1 MDKRILIGVA
11 VCVALL
17 ATWFV
22 FARYGQQWWQARQ
35 RGALPEAQTFEEVTS
50 TLEEEVPF
58 TFPLEREETETAVPV
73 IANEREAIFVQEQ
86 DNAPLSSTGSGS
98 MASLGTPETT
108 NDVRRTTYDSVNL
121 AVPFTSQAP
130 HANWSLPYQEACEE
144 ASVLMAVDFFDD
156 ALVDLSTA
164 DGADEEIL
172 SLVAFQT
179 ERYGDYLDTTAAET
193 ARFASQKYEHI
204 LFSLLE
210 NPSVADLQ
218 SELLQGYLVIVPAYG
233 RALGNPNFTGDG
245 PLYHMLVLRGFD
257 SERGIFITND
267 PGTRNGEAYV
277 YREDVLMNAI
287 GDWNDG
293 DPEHGAKVVI
303 VVAPRVR

>member
-1 MDKRILIGVA
+1 MS
-11 VCVALL
+11 ALAFVRFGEQWRQTRFQ
-17 ATWFV
+17 AT
-22 FARYGQQWWQARQ
+22 
-35 RGALPEAQTFEEVTS
+35 LPEAQTFEEVG
-50 TLEEEVPF
+50 TLTDKNIPF
-58 TFPLEREETETAVPV
+58 VFPLELEETERDVLV
-73 IANEREAIFVQEQ
+73 IANERDPSSVALANEEAISTPEQ
-86 DNAPLSSTGSGS
+86 DAALI
-98 MASLGTPETT
+98 TT
-108 NDVRRTTYDSVNL
+108 DDVRPTTDDSINL

-130 HANWSLPYQEACEE
+130 HANWDLPYQEACEE

-164 DGADEEIL
+164 DAADAEIL

-193 ARFASQKYEHI
+193 VRFASQKYEHI
-204 LFSLLE
+204 LFSRLE
-210 NPSVADLQ
+210 NPSVVDLQ
-218 SELLQGYLVIVPAYG
+218 SALLKGHLVIVPAYG
-233 RALGNPNFTGDG
+233 RALQNPNFTGDG

-257 SERGIFITND
+257 AKRGIFITND
-267 PGTRNGEAYV
+267 PGTRNGASYV

-303 VVAPRVR
+303 VVSPRVR

>member
-35 RGALPEAQTFEEVTS
+35 RGALPEAQTFEEFTVPAPD
-50 TLEEEVPF
+50 EEASFV
-58 TFPLEREETETAVPV
+58 FPLEREASEDVTPVVVDVAPVIENDSTSV
-73 IANEREAIFVQEQ
+73 IANEREAIS
-86 DNAPLSSTGSGS
+86 N
-98 MASLGTPETT
+98 
-108 NDVRRTTYDSVNL
+108 DSVNL

-164 DGADEEIL
+164 DAADAEIL
-172 SLVAFQT
+172 ALVAFQT

-193 ARFASQKYEHI
+193 VRFASQKYEHI
-204 LFSLLE
+204 LFSRLE

-218 SELLQGYLVIVPAYG
+218 SELLQGHLVIVPAYG

-257 SERGIFITND
+257 ARRGIFITND